1 MGTRRFVASAATIGS
16 VLFFALSSGATA
28 LAAPGDGASD
38 MAAATVICEPA
49 GEVVI
54 IRDEAGTPTA
64 ISCTITQAGPGNN
77 EARCIEQSSAPA
89 MDETCMIDQTNT
101 TGNNHAVVVQEI
113 RQKNGAVQ
121 TGRQRVTITQTNVS
135 GLNDAGTDQSLS
147 QSTDAAGD
155 QTQTSDQGFRPG
167 TGDPGVTILQTNI
180 DGGNMIHLNQAGK
193 QKEKTGDNNALQ
205 SQTVGQSSHLD
216 QHTGGATHASIHQDV
231 DQDQDGPNKDHQ
243 SQIADPHCCNFFDG
257 SQVNVDLQQDVSQ
270 KAMMG
275 AAQFADNTAHC
286 VVTPATAGNCKVRE
300 TINQNGA
307 KITTSCDSPMC
318 AIGQSCMNGACAPC
332 GTIETEGGVLPD
344 CPAPPTT
351 CGIQCIGAPTLSG
364 NSTAGVRPAL
374 LALIRSA
381 RPVHLSTA

>member
-38 MAAATVICEPA
+38 VAAASVICDP
-49 GEVVI
+49 GFGKI
-54 IRDEAGTPTA
+54 TYDEGTGAPIA
-64 ISCTITQAGPGNN
+64 ISCMITQAGPGNN

-89 MDETCMIDQTNT
+89 MVETCMIEQTNT

-121 TGRQRVTITQTNVS
+121 TGQQRVTITQTNAS
-135 GLNDAGTDQSLS
+135 GLNDAGTDQTLS
-147 QSTDAAGD
+147 QSTDAAGN

-167 TGDPGVTILQTNI
+167 TGEPGVTILQTNA
-180 DGGNMIHLNQAGK
+180 DGANMIHLNQAGK
-193 QKEKTGDNNALQ
+193 QKEKTGDSTALQ

-216 QHTGGATHASIHQDV
+216 QHTAGATHATIHQDV
-231 DQDQDGPNKDHQ
+231 DQNQDGPNKDNQ

-257 SQVNVDLQQDVSQ
+257 SQVNVDLHQDVSQ

-307 KITTSCDSPMC
+307 KITNTCSSPMC
-318 AIGQSCMNGACAPC
+318 ATGQECISGACVPC
-332 GTIETEGGVLPD
+332 PTVTVGGEGDVVQTLPNCPPPCPD
-344 CPAPPTT
+344 C
-351 CGIQCIGAPTLSG
+351 GISLS
-364 NSTAGVRPAL
+364 NARQALETAQLNPSTRPA
-374 LALIRSA
+374 
-381 RPVHLSTA
+381 HLSTA